1 MAIIPIIAAN
11 IRKYR
16 VEKGYSQEKLAEL
29 TGLHRTYIGSV
40 ERSERNIS
48 VNNLEIIAIA
58 LEIDITKLF
67 KEYKWTRKKLIR

>member
-67 KEYKWTRKKLIR
+67 KEYK